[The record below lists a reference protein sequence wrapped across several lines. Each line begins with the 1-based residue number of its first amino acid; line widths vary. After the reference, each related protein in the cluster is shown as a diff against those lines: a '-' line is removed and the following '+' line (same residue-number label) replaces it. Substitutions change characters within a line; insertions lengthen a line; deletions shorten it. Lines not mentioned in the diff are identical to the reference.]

1 MKRLFGRVW
10 VNILF
15 TLLLMGF
22 ALNFVI
28 SRSVRPFFGFVVTA
42 KITSFS
48 LIALSSLILFFIIL
62 FTYLIVTK
70 KIKKQLK

>member
-1 MKRLFGRVW
+1 
-10 VNILF
+10 
-15 TLLLMGF
+15 MGF

-28 SRSVRPFFGFVVTA
+28 SLSVRPFFGFVVTA

-62 FTYLIVTK
+62 FTCLIITK
-70 KIKKQLK
+70 KIKNS